1 MRHRPLSRAGESWR
15 PRAATVHLNSGVN
28 VHEDRGSQSAD
39 GTWHRQGALL
49 EGPSEVRAALE
60 QRPLDLTTVH
70 TLSNVLVQSSA
81 GGLQL
86 TFIGTVYSHRGEPS
100 GEPMKAT
107 AMQVSRYTC
116 GLSPEPDG
124 WRIKSLTS
132 EIIFRS

>member
-1 MRHRPLSRAGESWR
+1 MKTGEANPTLETTNAITKFFGALDARRYDEAAGLM
-15 PRAATVHLNSGVN
+15 A
-28 VHEDRGSQSAD
+28 AD